1 MGRSFALCLLAA
13 VAAGKDTQ
21 THLRA
26 EPSTAVVET
35 PKVATSFIRSLDFK
49 QKLRVCNAYPPNTP
63 LNIWVG
69 KNQVN
74 DNPLPYK
81 ECAEFDPKL
90 SEGAKIDFKALDSTV
105 IGTFTVSS
113 LPQNDATLLMVVY
126 RHDAVSTAVSF
137 ESHVFAD
144 SEQAQVTVIDTYRG
158 HEDANVKIMDKRDK
172 KNTTEQIRYK
182 SVVAVTPGIY
192 EVELADSASGA
203 IKAFDQLVAVPHEAY
218 VIVRCGIETPQQDGL
233 NFPQEVF
240 VYPHSDAHYFSSAV
254 QWRPLSAVFAL
265 VTALFSL

>member
-1 MGRSFALCLLAA
+1 MVRSFALCLFAA

-26 EPSTAVVET
+26 EPSTAVVDA

-105 IGTFTVSS
+105 IGTFTVAS

-158 HEDANVKIMDKRDK
+158 QEEANVKIMDKRDK
-172 KNTTEQIRYK
+172 KNTTEQIRFK
-182 SVVAVTPGIY
+182 SVVAVTPGVY
-192 EVELADSASGA
+192 EVELSDATSGVV
-203 IKAFDQLVAVPHEAY
+203 KAYDQLVAVPHEAY
-218 VIVRCGIETPQQDGL
+218 VIVRCGIETQGQDSL

-240 VYPHSDAHYFSSAV
+240 VYPHSDVHYFSAAAP
-254 QWRPLSAVFAL
+254 WRPLSAVFAL

>member
-1 MGRSFALCLLAA
+1 MVRSFALCLLAA

-21 THLRA
+21 HLRV

-63 LNIWVG
+63 MNVWVG
-69 KNQVN
+69 KTQVN

-81 ECAEFDPKL
+81 ECAEFEPKL

-105 IGTFTVSS
+105 IGTFTVNS

-144 SEQAQVTVIDTYRG
+144 SEQAQVTVIDTYKG
-158 HEDANVKIMDKRDK
+158 HEEANVNIMDKRDR

-182 SVVAVTPGIY
+182 SVVAVTPGVY
-192 EVELADSASGA
+192 EVELTDAASGA

-240 VYPHSDAHYFSSAV
+240 VFPHSDAHYFSAAA

>member
-1 MGRSFALCLLAA
+1 MGRSFALCLLAS
-13 VAAGKDTQ
+13 VAAGKETQ

-26 EPSTAVVET
+26 EPSTAVVEA
-35 PKVATSFIRSLDFK
+35 PKTATSFIRSLDFK

-105 IGTFTVSS
+105 IGTFTVSA

-126 RHDAVSTAVSF
+126 RHDATSTAVSF

-158 HEDANVKIMDKRDK
+158 HEQADVKIMDKRDK
-172 KNTTEQIRYK
+172 KNTTETIRYK
-182 SVVAVTPGIY
+182 SVVAVTPGLY
-192 EVELADSASGA
+192 EVELADAAGVV
-203 IKAFDQLVAVPHEAY
+203 KAMDQLVAVPHEAY

-240 VYPHSDAHYFSSAV
+240 VFPHSDAHYFSAAAP
-254 QWRPLSAVFAL
+254 WRPLSAVFAL

>member
-1 MGRSFALCLLAA
+1 MRSFVFCLFAA
-13 VAAGKDTQ
+13 VAAGKETQ

-26 EPSTAVVET
+26 EPATAVVET

-63 LNIWVG
+63 MNIWVG

-74 DNPLPYK
+74 EDPIPYK
-81 ECAEFDPKL
+81 ECAELDPKL
-90 SEGAKIDFKALDSTV
+90 SEGAKIDFKAMDSTV
-105 IGTFTVSS
+105 IGTFTVAA

-126 RHDAVSTAVSF
+126 RHDAISTAVSF

-144 SEQAQVTVIDTYRG
+144 SEQAQVTVIDTYKG
-158 HEDANVKIMDKRDK
+158 HEESNVKIMDKRDK

-192 EVELADSASGA
+192 EVELADTASGA
-203 IKAFDQLVAVPHEAY
+203 IKAFDQLVAVPHESY
-218 VIVRCGIETPQQDGL
+218 VIVRCGIETEQQDGQK
-233 NFPQEVF
+233 FPQEVF
-240 VYPHSDAHYFSSAV
+240 VYPHSDAHYFSAAS
-254 QWRPLSAVFAL
+254 QWRPLSAMFAV